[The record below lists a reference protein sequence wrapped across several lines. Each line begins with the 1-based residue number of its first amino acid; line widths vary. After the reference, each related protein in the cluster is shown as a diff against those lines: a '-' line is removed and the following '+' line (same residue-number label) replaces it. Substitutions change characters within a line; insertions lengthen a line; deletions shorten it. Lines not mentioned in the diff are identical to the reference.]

1 LSKRQSP
8 TTVLF
13 RTTLTLTITQD
24 ETLILLGSKHLL
36 HSFELSLAS
45 LRGEVEEILLAEKL
59 HLFLGW
65 GGILV
70 LEINGGVPR

>member
-1 LSKRQSP
+1 
-8 TTVLF
+8 V
-13 RTTLTLTITQD
+13 
-24 ETLILLGSKHLL
+24 G
-36 HSFELSLAS
+36 
-45 LRGEVEEILLAEKL
+45 EILLAEKL